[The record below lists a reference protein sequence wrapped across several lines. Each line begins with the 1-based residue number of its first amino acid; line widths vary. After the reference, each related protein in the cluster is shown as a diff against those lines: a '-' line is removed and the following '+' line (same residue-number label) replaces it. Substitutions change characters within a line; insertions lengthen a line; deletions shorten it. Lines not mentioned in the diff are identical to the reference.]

1 MQPRFCYNKRAQ
13 ETLAAFVNGGRFPH
27 ALLLEGPEGSGR
39 RTFAREIAAALFCRG
54 EHKPCGSCNQC
65 RKVLEQNHP
74 DVEYYG
80 GDGSRRSFHI
90 DTIRQL
96 RQNAWL
102 LPGEA
107 PCRVCVLCGAEN
119 MTDQAQNALL
129 KILEEPPEHTV
140 FILTAENRAMLLPT
154 ILSRLQTIRLEPLT
168 PAEILPVLRERCPDQ
183 PGEKL
188 EWAAETADTIGQAL
202 ALLADES
209 LQKHAQLAQR
219 MLACGHRRLAYIGG
233 TEKDQAVGLARRQ
246 GVQDALNAAGLDGDK
261 LPRLCCSAFTME
273 EGERCMNELL
283 ACCPDLDGV
292 VCVTDTVA
300 LGAMRALRAAGRAIG
315 TQVSLAGI
323 GDSWVGGVVEPG
335 LTTVRFYQKQV
346 GVEAAR
352 MLLQML
358 EHPENGGPVRQ
369 TTLGYSVVDR
379 GSIRIKEDA

>member
-39 RTFAREIAAALFCRG
+39 RTFAREIVAALFCRG

-140 FILTAENRAMLLPT
+140 FILTAENRSMLLPT
-154 ILSRLQTIRLEPLT
+154 ILSRVQTIRLEPLT

-219 MLACGHRRLAYIGG
+219 MLELLCNGSEYDLLTAVEPVSRKREDLLEVCTQLRQLLTAELTRAASGGESRFSTRRITRML
-233 TEKDQAVGLARRQ
+233 E
-246 GVQDALNAAGLDGDK
+246 ALDDL
-261 LPRLCCSAFTME
+261 LPRVQQNGNTLLLST
-273 EGERCMNELL
+273 LL
-283 ACCPDLDGV
+283 A
-292 VCVTDTVA
+292 
-300 LGAMRALRAAGRAIG
+300 LRLSQA
-315 TQVSLAGI
+315 
-323 GDSWVGGVVEPG
+323 
-335 LTTVRFYQKQV
+335 
-346 GVEAAR
+346 
-352 MLLQML
+352 
-358 EHPENGGPVRQ
+358 
-369 TTLGYSVVDR
+369 
-379 GSIRIKEDA
+379 

>member
-39 RTFAREIAAALFCRG
+39 RTFARKIAAALFCRG

-154 ILSRLQTIRLEPLT
+154 ILSRVQTIRLEPLT

-219 MLACGHRRLAYIGG
+219 MLELLCNGSEYDLLTAVEPVSRKREDLLEVCTQLRQLLTAELTRAASGGESRFSTRRITRML
-233 TEKDQAVGLARRQ
+233 E
-246 GVQDALNAAGLDGDK
+246 ALDDL
-261 LPRLCCSAFTME
+261 LPRVQQNGNTLLLST
-273 EGERCMNELL
+273 LL
-283 ACCPDLDGV
+283 A
-292 VCVTDTVA
+292 
-300 LGAMRALRAAGRAIG
+300 LRLSQA
-315 TQVSLAGI
+315 
-323 GDSWVGGVVEPG
+323 
-335 LTTVRFYQKQV
+335 
-346 GVEAAR
+346 
-352 MLLQML
+352 
-358 EHPENGGPVRQ
+358 
-369 TTLGYSVVDR
+369 
-379 GSIRIKEDA
+379 

>member
-140 FILTAENRAMLLPT
+140 FTLTAENRSMLLPT
-154 ILSRLQTIRLEPLT
+154 ILSRVQTIRLEPLT

-219 MLACGHRRLAYIGG
+219 MLELLCNGSEYDLLTAVEPVSRKREDLLEVCTQLRQLLTAELTRAASGGESRFSTRRITRML
-233 TEKDQAVGLARRQ
+233 E
-246 GVQDALNAAGLDGDK
+246 ALDDL
-261 LPRLCCSAFTME
+261 LPRVQQNGNTLLLST
-273 EGERCMNELL
+273 LL
-283 ACCPDLDGV
+283 A
-292 VCVTDTVA
+292 
-300 LGAMRALRAAGRAIG
+300 LRLSQA
-315 TQVSLAGI
+315 
-323 GDSWVGGVVEPG
+323 
-335 LTTVRFYQKQV
+335 
-346 GVEAAR
+346 
-352 MLLQML
+352 
-358 EHPENGGPVRQ
+358 
-369 TTLGYSVVDR
+369 
-379 GSIRIKEDA
+379 

>member
-65 RKVLEQNHP
+65 RKVLERNHP

-154 ILSRLQTIRLEPLT
+154 ILSRVQTIRLEPLT

-209 LQKHAQLAQR
+209 PQKHAQLAQR
-219 MLACGHRRLAYIGG
+219 MLELLCNGSEYDLLTAVEPVSRKREDLLEVCTQLRQLLTAELTRAASGGESRFSTRRITRML
-233 TEKDQAVGLARRQ
+233 E
-246 GVQDALNAAGLDGDK
+246 ALDDL
-261 LPRLCCSAFTME
+261 LPRVQQNGNTLLLST
-273 EGERCMNELL
+273 LL
-283 ACCPDLDGV
+283 A
-292 VCVTDTVA
+292 
-300 LGAMRALRAAGRAIG
+300 LRLSQA
-315 TQVSLAGI
+315 
-323 GDSWVGGVVEPG
+323 
-335 LTTVRFYQKQV
+335 
-346 GVEAAR
+346 
-352 MLLQML
+352 
-358 EHPENGGPVRQ
+358 
-369 TTLGYSVVDR
+369 
-379 GSIRIKEDA
+379 

>member
-54 EHKPCGSCNQC
+54 EHKPCGSCSQC

-154 ILSRLQTIRLEPLT
+154 ILSRVQTIRLEPLT

-219 MLACGHRRLAYIGG
+219 ML
-233 TEKDQAVGLARRQ
+233 
-246 GVQDALNAAGLDGDK
+246 
-261 LPRLCCSAFTME
+261 
-273 EGERCMNELL
+273 ELL
-283 ACCPDLDGV
+283 CNGSEYDLL
-292 VCVTDTVA
+292 TA
-300 LGAMRALRAAGRAIG
+300 
-315 TQVSLAGI
+315 
-323 GDSWVGGVVEPG
+323 VEPVSRKREDLLEVCTQLRQL
-335 LTTVRFYQKQV
+335 LTAELTRP
-346 GVEAAR
+346 G
-352 MLLQML
+352 
-358 EHPENGGPVRQ
+358 
-369 TTLGYSVVDR
+369 
-379 GSIRIKEDA
+379 

>member
-1 MQPRFCYNKRAQ
+1 MQHRFCYNKRAQ

-154 ILSRLQTIRLEPLT
+154 ILSRVQTIRLEPLT

-219 MLACGHRRLAYIGG
+219 MLELLCNGSEYDLLTAVEPVSRKREDLLEVCTQLRQLLTAELTRAASGGESRFSTRRITRML
-233 TEKDQAVGLARRQ
+233 E
-246 GVQDALNAAGLDGDK
+246 ALDDL
-261 LPRLCCSAFTME
+261 LPRVQQNGNTLLLST
-273 EGERCMNELL
+273 LL
-283 ACCPDLDGV
+283 A
-292 VCVTDTVA
+292 
-300 LGAMRALRAAGRAIG
+300 LRLSQA
-315 TQVSLAGI
+315 
-323 GDSWVGGVVEPG
+323 
-335 LTTVRFYQKQV
+335 
-346 GVEAAR
+346 
-352 MLLQML
+352 
-358 EHPENGGPVRQ
+358 
-369 TTLGYSVVDR
+369 
-379 GSIRIKEDA
+379 

>member
-65 RKVLEQNHP
+65 RKVLERNHP
-74 DVEYYG
+74 DAEYYG

-154 ILSRLQTIRLEPLT
+154 ILSRVQTIRLEPLT

-219 MLACGHRRLAYIGG
+219 MLELLCNGSEYDLLTAVEPVSRKREDLLEVCTQLRQLLTAELTRAASGGESRFSTRRITRML
-233 TEKDQAVGLARRQ
+233 E
-246 GVQDALNAAGLDGDK
+246 ALDDL
-261 LPRLCCSAFTME
+261 LPRVQQNGNTLLLST
-273 EGERCMNELL
+273 LL
-283 ACCPDLDGV
+283 A
-292 VCVTDTVA
+292 
-300 LGAMRALRAAGRAIG
+300 LRLSQA
-315 TQVSLAGI
+315 
-323 GDSWVGGVVEPG
+323 
-335 LTTVRFYQKQV
+335 
-346 GVEAAR
+346 
-352 MLLQML
+352 
-358 EHPENGGPVRQ
+358 
-369 TTLGYSVVDR
+369 
-379 GSIRIKEDA
+379 

>member
-154 ILSRLQTIRLEPLT
+154 ILSRVQTIRLEPLT

-219 MLACGHRRLAYIGG
+219 MLELLCNGSEYDLLTAVEPVSRKREDLLEVCTQLRQLLTVELTRAASGGESRFSTRRITRML
-233 TEKDQAVGLARRQ
+233 E
-246 GVQDALNAAGLDGDK
+246 ALDDL
-261 LPRLCCSAFTME
+261 LPRVQQNGNTLLLST
-273 EGERCMNELL
+273 LL
-283 ACCPDLDGV
+283 A
-292 VCVTDTVA
+292 
-300 LGAMRALRAAGRAIG
+300 LRLSQA
-315 TQVSLAGI
+315 
-323 GDSWVGGVVEPG
+323 
-335 LTTVRFYQKQV
+335 
-346 GVEAAR
+346 
-352 MLLQML
+352 
-358 EHPENGGPVRQ
+358 
-369 TTLGYSVVDR
+369 
-379 GSIRIKEDA
+379 

>member
-129 KILEEPPEHTV
+129 KILEEPPEHTL

-154 ILSRLQTIRLEPLT
+154 ILSRVQTIRLEPLT

-219 MLACGHRRLAYIGG
+219 MLELLCNGSEYDLLTAVEPVSRKREDLLEVCTQLRQLLTAELTRAASGGESRFSTRRITRML
-233 TEKDQAVGLARRQ
+233 E
-246 GVQDALNAAGLDGDK
+246 ALDDL
-261 LPRLCCSAFTME
+261 LPRVQQNGNTLLLST
-273 EGERCMNELL
+273 LL
-283 ACCPDLDGV
+283 A
-292 VCVTDTVA
+292 
-300 LGAMRALRAAGRAIG
+300 LRLSQA
-315 TQVSLAGI
+315 
-323 GDSWVGGVVEPG
+323 
-335 LTTVRFYQKQV
+335 
-346 GVEAAR
+346 
-352 MLLQML
+352 
-358 EHPENGGPVRQ
+358 
-369 TTLGYSVVDR
+369 
-379 GSIRIKEDA
+379 

>member
-154 ILSRLQTIRLEPLT
+154 ILSRVQTIRLEPLT

-219 MLACGHRRLAYIGG
+219 MLELLCNGSEYDLLTAVEPVSRKREDLLEVCTQLRQLLTAELTRAASGGESRFSTRRITRML
-233 TEKDQAVGLARRQ
+233 E
-246 GVQDALNAAGLDGDK
+246 ALDDL
-261 LPRLCCSAFTME
+261 LPRVQQNGNTLLLST
-273 EGERCMNELL
+273 LL
-283 ACCPDLDGV
+283 A
-292 VCVTDTVA
+292 
-300 LGAMRALRAAGRAIG
+300 LRLSQA
-315 TQVSLAGI
+315 
-323 GDSWVGGVVEPG
+323 
-335 LTTVRFYQKQV
+335 
-346 GVEAAR
+346 
-352 MLLQML
+352 
-358 EHPENGGPVRQ
+358 
-369 TTLGYSVVDR
+369 
-379 GSIRIKEDA
+379 

>member
-65 RKVLEQNHP
+65 RKVLERNHP

-140 FILTAENRAMLLPT
+140 FILTAENRTMLLPT
-154 ILSRLQTIRLEPLT
+154 ILSRVQTIRLEPLT

-183 PGEKL
+183 TGEKL

-219 MLACGHRRLAYIGG
+219 ML
-233 TEKDQAVGLARRQ
+233 
-246 GVQDALNAAGLDGDK
+246 
-261 LPRLCCSAFTME
+261 
-273 EGERCMNELL
+273 ELL
-283 ACCPDLDGV
+283 CNGSEYDLLTAVEPVSRKREGLLE
-292 VCVTDTVA
+292 VCTQLRQLLTAELTRAASGGESRFSTRRITRMLEA
-300 LGAMRALRAAGRAIG
+300 LDDLLPHVQQNGNTLLLSTLLALRLSQA
-315 TQVSLAGI
+315 
-323 GDSWVGGVVEPG
+323 
-335 LTTVRFYQKQV
+335 
-346 GVEAAR
+346 
-352 MLLQML
+352 
-358 EHPENGGPVRQ
+358 
-369 TTLGYSVVDR
+369 
-379 GSIRIKEDA
+379 

>member
-13 ETLAAFVNGGRFPH
+13 DTLAAFVNGGRFPH

-154 ILSRLQTIRLEPLT
+154 ILSRVQTIRLEPLT

-219 MLACGHRRLAYIGG
+219 MLELLCNGSEYDLLTAVEPVSRKREDLLEVCTQLRQLLTAELTRAASGGESRFSTRRITRML
-233 TEKDQAVGLARRQ
+233 E
-246 GVQDALNAAGLDGDK
+246 ALDDL
-261 LPRLCCSAFTME
+261 LPRVQQNGNTLLLST
-273 EGERCMNELL
+273 LL
-283 ACCPDLDGV
+283 A
-292 VCVTDTVA
+292 
-300 LGAMRALRAAGRAIG
+300 LRLSQA
-315 TQVSLAGI
+315 
-323 GDSWVGGVVEPG
+323 
-335 LTTVRFYQKQV
+335 
-346 GVEAAR
+346 
-352 MLLQML
+352 
-358 EHPENGGPVRQ
+358 
-369 TTLGYSVVDR
+369 
-379 GSIRIKEDA
+379 

>member
-39 RTFAREIAAALFCRG
+39 RTFAREISAALFCRG

-154 ILSRLQTIRLEPLT
+154 ILSRVQTIRLEPLT

-219 MLACGHRRLAYIGG
+219 MLELLCNGSEYDLLTAVEPVSRKREDLLEVCTQLRQLLTAELTRAASGGESRFSTRRITRML
-233 TEKDQAVGLARRQ
+233 E
-246 GVQDALNAAGLDGDK
+246 ALDDL
-261 LPRLCCSAFTME
+261 LPRVQQNGNTLLLST
-273 EGERCMNELL
+273 LL
-283 ACCPDLDGV
+283 A
-292 VCVTDTVA
+292 
-300 LGAMRALRAAGRAIG
+300 LRLSQA
-315 TQVSLAGI
+315 
-323 GDSWVGGVVEPG
+323 
-335 LTTVRFYQKQV
+335 
-346 GVEAAR
+346 
-352 MLLQML
+352 
-358 EHPENGGPVRQ
+358 
-369 TTLGYSVVDR
+369 
-379 GSIRIKEDA
+379 

>member
-65 RKVLEQNHP
+65 RKVLERNHP

-107 PCRVCVLCGAEN
+107 SCRVCVLCGAEN

-154 ILSRLQTIRLEPLT
+154 ILSRVQTIRLEPLT

-183 PGEKL
+183 SGEKL

-219 MLACGHRRLAYIGG
+219 MLELLCNGSEYDLLTAVEPVSRKREDLLEVCTQLRQLLTAELTRAASGGESRFSTRRITRML
-233 TEKDQAVGLARRQ
+233 E
-246 GVQDALNAAGLDGDK
+246 ALDDL
-261 LPRLCCSAFTME
+261 LPRVQQNGNTLLLST
-273 EGERCMNELL
+273 LL
-283 ACCPDLDGV
+283 A
-292 VCVTDTVA
+292 
-300 LGAMRALRAAGRAIG
+300 LRLSQA
-315 TQVSLAGI
+315 
-323 GDSWVGGVVEPG
+323 
-335 LTTVRFYQKQV
+335 
-346 GVEAAR
+346 
-352 MLLQML
+352 
-358 EHPENGGPVRQ
+358 
-369 TTLGYSVVDR
+369 
-379 GSIRIKEDA
+379 

>member
-54 EHKPCGSCNQC
+54 EHKPCGNCNQC

-140 FILTAENRAMLLPT
+140 FILTAENRSMLLPT
-154 ILSRLQTIRLEPLT
+154 ILSRVQTIRLEPLT

-219 MLACGHRRLAYIGG
+219 MLELLCNGSEYDLLTAVEPVSRKREDLLEVCTQLRQLLTAELTRAASGGESRFSTRRITRML
-233 TEKDQAVGLARRQ
+233 E
-246 GVQDALNAAGLDGDK
+246 ALDDL
-261 LPRLCCSAFTME
+261 LPRVQQNGNTLLLST
-273 EGERCMNELL
+273 LL
-283 ACCPDLDGV
+283 A
-292 VCVTDTVA
+292 
-300 LGAMRALRAAGRAIG
+300 LRLSQA
-315 TQVSLAGI
+315 
-323 GDSWVGGVVEPG
+323 
-335 LTTVRFYQKQV
+335 
-346 GVEAAR
+346 
-352 MLLQML
+352 
-358 EHPENGGPVRQ
+358 
-369 TTLGYSVVDR
+369 
-379 GSIRIKEDA
+379 

>member
-1 MQPRFCYNKRAQ
+1 M
-13 ETLAAFVNGGRFPH
+13 NGGRFPH

-65 RKVLEQNHP
+65 RKVLERNHP

-154 ILSRLQTIRLEPLT
+154 ILSRVQTIRLEPLT

-219 MLACGHRRLAYIGG
+219 MLELLCNGSEYDLLTAVEPVSRKREDLLEVCTQLRQLLTAELTRAASGGESRFSTRRITRML
-233 TEKDQAVGLARRQ
+233 E
-246 GVQDALNAAGLDGDK
+246 ALDDL
-261 LPRLCCSAFTME
+261 LPRVQQNGNTLLLST
-273 EGERCMNELL
+273 LL
-283 ACCPDLDGV
+283 A
-292 VCVTDTVA
+292 
-300 LGAMRALRAAGRAIG
+300 LRLSQA
-315 TQVSLAGI
+315 
-323 GDSWVGGVVEPG
+323 
-335 LTTVRFYQKQV
+335 
-346 GVEAAR
+346 
-352 MLLQML
+352 
-358 EHPENGGPVRQ
+358 
-369 TTLGYSVVDR
+369 
-379 GSIRIKEDA
+379 

>member
-154 ILSRLQTIRLEPLT
+154 ILSRVQTIRLEPLT

-219 MLACGHRRLAYIGG
+219 MLELLCNGSEYDLLTAVEPVSRKREDLLEVCTQLRQLLTAELTRAASGGESRLSTRRITRML
-233 TEKDQAVGLARRQ
+233 E
-246 GVQDALNAAGLDGDK
+246 ALDDL
-261 LPRLCCSAFTME
+261 LPRVQQNGKTLLLST
-273 EGERCMNELL
+273 LL
-283 ACCPDLDGV
+283 A
-292 VCVTDTVA
+292 
-300 LGAMRALRAAGRAIG
+300 LRLSQA
-315 TQVSLAGI
+315 
-323 GDSWVGGVVEPG
+323 
-335 LTTVRFYQKQV
+335 
-346 GVEAAR
+346 
-352 MLLQML
+352 
-358 EHPENGGPVRQ
+358 
-369 TTLGYSVVDR
+369 
-379 GSIRIKEDA
+379 

>member
-65 RKVLEQNHP
+65 RKVLERNHP

-154 ILSRLQTIRLEPLT
+154 ILSRVQTIRLEPLT

-219 MLACGHRRLAYIGG
+219 MPELLCNGSEYDLLTAVEPVSRKREDLLEVCTQLRQLLTAELTRAASGGESRFSTRRITRML
-233 TEKDQAVGLARRQ
+233 E
-246 GVQDALNAAGLDGDK
+246 ALDDL
-261 LPRLCCSAFTME
+261 LPRVQQNGNTLLLST
-273 EGERCMNELL
+273 LL
-283 ACCPDLDGV
+283 A
-292 VCVTDTVA
+292 
-300 LGAMRALRAAGRAIG
+300 LRLSQA
-315 TQVSLAGI
+315 
-323 GDSWVGGVVEPG
+323 
-335 LTTVRFYQKQV
+335 
-346 GVEAAR
+346 
-352 MLLQML
+352 
-358 EHPENGGPVRQ
+358 
-369 TTLGYSVVDR
+369 
-379 GSIRIKEDA
+379 

>member
-54 EHKPCGSCNQC
+54 EHKPCGSCSLC
-65 RKVLEQNHP
+65 RKVLERNHP

-154 ILSRLQTIRLEPLT
+154 ILSRVQTIRLEPLT

-219 MLACGHRRLAYIGG
+219 MLELLCNGSEYDLLTAVEPVSRKREDLLEVCTQLRQLLTAELTRAASGGESRFSTRRITRML
-233 TEKDQAVGLARRQ
+233 E
-246 GVQDALNAAGLDGDK
+246 ALDDL
-261 LPRLCCSAFTME
+261 LPRVQQNGNTLLLST
-273 EGERCMNELL
+273 LL
-283 ACCPDLDGV
+283 A
-292 VCVTDTVA
+292 
-300 LGAMRALRAAGRAIG
+300 LRLSQA
-315 TQVSLAGI
+315 
-323 GDSWVGGVVEPG
+323 
-335 LTTVRFYQKQV
+335 
-346 GVEAAR
+346 
-352 MLLQML
+352 
-358 EHPENGGPVRQ
+358 
-369 TTLGYSVVDR
+369 
-379 GSIRIKEDA
+379 

>member
-13 ETLAAFVNGGRFPH
+13 ETLAAFVNGGRFSH

-54 EHKPCGSCNQC
+54 EHKPCGSCSQC

-90 DTIRQL
+90 DTIRKL

-154 ILSRLQTIRLEPLT
+154 ILSRVQTIRLEPLT

-219 MLACGHRRLAYIGG
+219 MLELLCNGSEYDLLTAVEPVSRKREDLLEVCTQLRQLLTAELTRAASGGESRFSTRRITRML
-233 TEKDQAVGLARRQ
+233 E
-246 GVQDALNAAGLDGDK
+246 ALDDL
-261 LPRLCCSAFTME
+261 LPRVQQNGNTLLLST
-273 EGERCMNELL
+273 LL
-283 ACCPDLDGV
+283 A
-292 VCVTDTVA
+292 
-300 LGAMRALRAAGRAIG
+300 LRLSQA
-315 TQVSLAGI
+315 
-323 GDSWVGGVVEPG
+323 
-335 LTTVRFYQKQV
+335 
-346 GVEAAR
+346 
-352 MLLQML
+352 
-358 EHPENGGPVRQ
+358 
-369 TTLGYSVVDR
+369 
-379 GSIRIKEDA
+379 

>member
-140 FILTAENRAMLLPT
+140 FILTAENRSMLLPT
-154 ILSRLQTIRLEPLT
+154 ILSRVQTIRLEPLT

-219 MLACGHRRLAYIGG
+219 MLELLCNGSEYDLLTAVEPVSRKREDLLEVCTQLRQLLTAELTRAASGGESRFSTRRITRML
-233 TEKDQAVGLARRQ
+233 E
-246 GVQDALNAAGLDGDK
+246 ALDDL
-261 LPRLCCSAFTME
+261 LPRVQQNGNTLLFST
-273 EGERCMNELL
+273 LL
-283 ACCPDLDGV
+283 A
-292 VCVTDTVA
+292 
-300 LGAMRALRAAGRAIG
+300 LRLSQA
-315 TQVSLAGI
+315 
-323 GDSWVGGVVEPG
+323 
-335 LTTVRFYQKQV
+335 
-346 GVEAAR
+346 
-352 MLLQML
+352 
-358 EHPENGGPVRQ
+358 
-369 TTLGYSVVDR
+369 
-379 GSIRIKEDA
+379 

>member
-54 EHKPCGSCNQC
+54 EHKPCGSCSQC

-90 DTIRQL
+90 DTIRKL

-154 ILSRLQTIRLEPLT
+154 ILSRVQTIRLEPLT

-219 MLACGHRRLAYIGG
+219 MLELLCNGSEYDLLTAVEPVSRKREDLLEVCTQLRQLLTAELTRAASGGESRFSTRRITRML
-233 TEKDQAVGLARRQ
+233 E
-246 GVQDALNAAGLDGDK
+246 ALDDL
-261 LPRLCCSAFTME
+261 LPRVQQNGNTLLLST
-273 EGERCMNELL
+273 LL
-283 ACCPDLDGV
+283 A
-292 VCVTDTVA
+292 
-300 LGAMRALRAAGRAIG
+300 LRLSQA
-315 TQVSLAGI
+315 
-323 GDSWVGGVVEPG
+323 
-335 LTTVRFYQKQV
+335 
-346 GVEAAR
+346 
-352 MLLQML
+352 
-358 EHPENGGPVRQ
+358 
-369 TTLGYSVVDR
+369 
-379 GSIRIKEDA
+379 

>member
-154 ILSRLQTIRLEPLT
+154 ILSRVQTIRLEPLT

-183 PGEKL
+183 PREKL

-219 MLACGHRRLAYIGG
+219 MLELLCNGSEYDLLTAVEPVSRKREDLLEVCTQLRQLLTAELTRAASGGESRFSTRRITRML
-233 TEKDQAVGLARRQ
+233 E
-246 GVQDALNAAGLDGDK
+246 ALDDL
-261 LPRLCCSAFTME
+261 LPRVQQNGNTLLLST
-273 EGERCMNELL
+273 LL
-283 ACCPDLDGV
+283 A
-292 VCVTDTVA
+292 
-300 LGAMRALRAAGRAIG
+300 LRLSQA
-315 TQVSLAGI
+315 
-323 GDSWVGGVVEPG
+323 
-335 LTTVRFYQKQV
+335 
-346 GVEAAR
+346 
-352 MLLQML
+352 
-358 EHPENGGPVRQ
+358 
-369 TTLGYSVVDR
+369 
-379 GSIRIKEDA
+379 

>member
-140 FILTAENRAMLLPT
+140 FILTAENRSMLLPT
-154 ILSRLQTIRLEPLT
+154 ILSRVQTIRLEPLT

-188 EWAAETADTIGQAL
+188 EWAAETADTIGRAL

-219 MLACGHRRLAYIGG
+219 MLELLCNGSEYDLLTAVEPVSRKREDLLEVCTQLRQLLTAELTRAASGGESRFSTRRITRML
-233 TEKDQAVGLARRQ
+233 E
-246 GVQDALNAAGLDGDK
+246 ALDDL
-261 LPRLCCSAFTME
+261 LPRVQQNGNTLLLST
-273 EGERCMNELL
+273 LL
-283 ACCPDLDGV
+283 A
-292 VCVTDTVA
+292 
-300 LGAMRALRAAGRAIG
+300 LRLSQA
-315 TQVSLAGI
+315 
-323 GDSWVGGVVEPG
+323 
-335 LTTVRFYQKQV
+335 
-346 GVEAAR
+346 
-352 MLLQML
+352 
-358 EHPENGGPVRQ
+358 
-369 TTLGYSVVDR
+369 
-379 GSIRIKEDA
+379 

>member
-39 RTFAREIAAALFCRG
+39 RAFAREIAAALFCRG

-154 ILSRLQTIRLEPLT
+154 ILSRVQTIRLEPLT

-219 MLACGHRRLAYIGG
+219 MLELLCNGSEYDLLTAVEPVSRKREDLLEVCTQLRQLLTAELTRAASGGESRFSTRRITRML
-233 TEKDQAVGLARRQ
+233 E
-246 GVQDALNAAGLDGDK
+246 ALDDL
-261 LPRLCCSAFTME
+261 LPRVQQNGNTLLLST
-273 EGERCMNELL
+273 LL
-283 ACCPDLDGV
+283 A
-292 VCVTDTVA
+292 
-300 LGAMRALRAAGRAIG
+300 LRLSQA
-315 TQVSLAGI
+315 
-323 GDSWVGGVVEPG
+323 
-335 LTTVRFYQKQV
+335 
-346 GVEAAR
+346 
-352 MLLQML
+352 
-358 EHPENGGPVRQ
+358 
-369 TTLGYSVVDR
+369 
-379 GSIRIKEDA
+379 

>member
-13 ETLAAFVNGGRFPH
+13 ETLAAFVNDGRFPH

-65 RKVLEQNHP
+65 RKVLERNHP

-154 ILSRLQTIRLEPLT
+154 ILSRVQTIRLEPLT

-219 MLACGHRRLAYIGG
+219 MLELLCNGSEYDLLTAVEPVSRKREDLLEVCTQLRQLLTAELTRAASGGESRFSTRRITRML
-233 TEKDQAVGLARRQ
+233 E
-246 GVQDALNAAGLDGDK
+246 ALDDL
-261 LPRLCCSAFTME
+261 LPRVQQNGNTLLLST
-273 EGERCMNELL
+273 LL
-283 ACCPDLDGV
+283 A
-292 VCVTDTVA
+292 
-300 LGAMRALRAAGRAIG
+300 LRLSQA
-315 TQVSLAGI
+315 
-323 GDSWVGGVVEPG
+323 
-335 LTTVRFYQKQV
+335 
-346 GVEAAR
+346 
-352 MLLQML
+352 
-358 EHPENGGPVRQ
+358 
-369 TTLGYSVVDR
+369 
-379 GSIRIKEDA
+379 

>member
-154 ILSRLQTIRLEPLT
+154 ILSRVQTIRLEPLT

-183 PGEKL
+183 SGEKL

-219 MLACGHRRLAYIGG
+219 MLELLCNGSEYDLLTAVEPVSRKREDLLEVCTQLRQLLTAELTRAASGGESRFSTRRITRML
-233 TEKDQAVGLARRQ
+233 E
-246 GVQDALNAAGLDGDK
+246 ALDDL
-261 LPRLCCSAFTME
+261 LPRVQQNGNTLLLST
-273 EGERCMNELL
+273 LL
-283 ACCPDLDGV
+283 A
-292 VCVTDTVA
+292 
-300 LGAMRALRAAGRAIG
+300 LRLSQA
-315 TQVSLAGI
+315 
-323 GDSWVGGVVEPG
+323 
-335 LTTVRFYQKQV
+335 
-346 GVEAAR
+346 
-352 MLLQML
+352 
-358 EHPENGGPVRQ
+358 
-369 TTLGYSVVDR
+369 
-379 GSIRIKEDA
+379 

>member
-154 ILSRLQTIRLEPLT
+154 ILSRVQTIRLEPLT

-209 LQKHAQLAQR
+209 LQKHAQMAQR
-219 MLACGHRRLAYIGG
+219 MLELLCNGSEYDLLTAVEPVSRKREDLLEVCTQLRQLLTAELTRAASGGESRFSTRRITRML
-233 TEKDQAVGLARRQ
+233 E
-246 GVQDALNAAGLDGDK
+246 ALDDL
-261 LPRLCCSAFTME
+261 LPRVQQNGNTLLLST
-273 EGERCMNELL
+273 LL
-283 ACCPDLDGV
+283 A
-292 VCVTDTVA
+292 
-300 LGAMRALRAAGRAIG
+300 LRLSQA
-315 TQVSLAGI
+315 
-323 GDSWVGGVVEPG
+323 
-335 LTTVRFYQKQV
+335 
-346 GVEAAR
+346 
-352 MLLQML
+352 
-358 EHPENGGPVRQ
+358 
-369 TTLGYSVVDR
+369 
-379 GSIRIKEDA
+379 

>member
-154 ILSRLQTIRLEPLT
+154 ILSRVQTIRLEPLT

-219 MLACGHRRLAYIGG
+219 MPELLCNGSEYDLLTAVEPVSRKREDLLEVCTQLRQLLTAELTRAASGGESRFSTRRITRML
-233 TEKDQAVGLARRQ
+233 E
-246 GVQDALNAAGLDGDK
+246 ALDDL
-261 LPRLCCSAFTME
+261 LPRVQQNGNTLLLST
-273 EGERCMNELL
+273 LL
-283 ACCPDLDGV
+283 A
-292 VCVTDTVA
+292 
-300 LGAMRALRAAGRAIG
+300 LRLSQA
-315 TQVSLAGI
+315 
-323 GDSWVGGVVEPG
+323 
-335 LTTVRFYQKQV
+335 
-346 GVEAAR
+346 
-352 MLLQML
+352 
-358 EHPENGGPVRQ
+358 
-369 TTLGYSVVDR
+369 
-379 GSIRIKEDA
+379 

>member
-54 EHKPCGSCNQC
+54 EHKPCGSCSQC
-65 RKVLEQNHP
+65 RKVLERNHP

-154 ILSRLQTIRLEPLT
+154 ILSRVQTIRLEPLT

-219 MLACGHRRLAYIGG
+219 MLELLCNGSEYDLLTAVEPVSRKREDLLEVCTQLRQLLTAELTRAASGGESRFSTRRITWML
-233 TEKDQAVGLARRQ
+233 E
-246 GVQDALNAAGLDGDK
+246 ALDDL
-261 LPRLCCSAFTME
+261 LPRVQQNGNTLLLST
-273 EGERCMNELL
+273 LL
-283 ACCPDLDGV
+283 A
-292 VCVTDTVA
+292 
-300 LGAMRALRAAGRAIG
+300 LRLSQA
-315 TQVSLAGI
+315 
-323 GDSWVGGVVEPG
+323 
-335 LTTVRFYQKQV
+335 
-346 GVEAAR
+346 
-352 MLLQML
+352 
-358 EHPENGGPVRQ
+358 
-369 TTLGYSVVDR
+369 
-379 GSIRIKEDA
+379 

>member
-65 RKVLEQNHP
+65 RKVLERNHP

-80 GDGSRRSFHI
+80 GDGSRRRFHI

-154 ILSRLQTIRLEPLT
+154 ILSRVQTIRLEPLT

-219 MLACGHRRLAYIGG
+219 MLELLCNGSEYDLLTAVEPVSRKREDLLEVCTQLRQLLTAELTRAASGGESRFSTRRITRML
-233 TEKDQAVGLARRQ
+233 E
-246 GVQDALNAAGLDGDK
+246 ALDDL
-261 LPRLCCSAFTME
+261 LPRVQQNGNTLLLST
-273 EGERCMNELL
+273 LL
-283 ACCPDLDGV
+283 A
-292 VCVTDTVA
+292 
-300 LGAMRALRAAGRAIG
+300 LRLSQA
-315 TQVSLAGI
+315 
-323 GDSWVGGVVEPG
+323 
-335 LTTVRFYQKQV
+335 
-346 GVEAAR
+346 
-352 MLLQML
+352 
-358 EHPENGGPVRQ
+358 
-369 TTLGYSVVDR
+369 
-379 GSIRIKEDA
+379 

>member
-154 ILSRLQTIRLEPLT
+154 ILSRVQTIRLEPLT

-219 MLACGHRRLAYIGG
+219 MLELLCNGSEYDLLTAVEPMSRKREDLLEVCTQLRQLLTAELTRAASGGESRFSTRRITRML
-233 TEKDQAVGLARRQ
+233 E
-246 GVQDALNAAGLDGDK
+246 ALDDL
-261 LPRLCCSAFTME
+261 LPRVQQNGNTLLLST
-273 EGERCMNELL
+273 LL
-283 ACCPDLDGV
+283 A
-292 VCVTDTVA
+292 
-300 LGAMRALRAAGRAIG
+300 LRLSQA
-315 TQVSLAGI
+315 
-323 GDSWVGGVVEPG
+323 
-335 LTTVRFYQKQV
+335 
-346 GVEAAR
+346 
-352 MLLQML
+352 
-358 EHPENGGPVRQ
+358 
-369 TTLGYSVVDR
+369 
-379 GSIRIKEDA
+379 

>member
-1 MQPRFCYNKRAQ
+1 MQPRFCYNERAQ

-154 ILSRLQTIRLEPLT
+154 ILSRVQTIRLEPLT
-168 PAEILPVLRERCPDQ
+168 PVEILPVLRERCPDQ

-219 MLACGHRRLAYIGG
+219 MLELLCNGSEYDLLTAVEPVSRKREDLLEVCTQLRQLLTAELTRAASGGESRFSTRRITRML
-233 TEKDQAVGLARRQ
+233 E
-246 GVQDALNAAGLDGDK
+246 ALDDL
-261 LPRLCCSAFTME
+261 LPRVQQNGNTLLLST
-273 EGERCMNELL
+273 LL
-283 ACCPDLDGV
+283 A
-292 VCVTDTVA
+292 
-300 LGAMRALRAAGRAIG
+300 LRLSQA
-315 TQVSLAGI
+315 
-323 GDSWVGGVVEPG
+323 
-335 LTTVRFYQKQV
+335 
-346 GVEAAR
+346 
-352 MLLQML
+352 
-358 EHPENGGPVRQ
+358 
-369 TTLGYSVVDR
+369 
-379 GSIRIKEDA
+379 

>member
-13 ETLAAFVNGGRFPH
+13 ETLAAFVNGRRFPH

-54 EHKPCGSCNQC
+54 EHKPCGSCSQC

-140 FILTAENRAMLLPT
+140 FILTAENRSMLLPT
-154 ILSRLQTIRLEPLT
+154 ILSRVQTIRLEPLT

-219 MLACGHRRLAYIGG
+219 MLELLCNGSEYDLLTAVEPVSRKREDLLEVCTQLRQLLTAELTRAASGGESRFSTRRITRML
-233 TEKDQAVGLARRQ
+233 E
-246 GVQDALNAAGLDGDK
+246 ALDDL
-261 LPRLCCSAFTME
+261 LPRVQQNGNTLLLST
-273 EGERCMNELL
+273 LL
-283 ACCPDLDGV
+283 A
-292 VCVTDTVA
+292 
-300 LGAMRALRAAGRAIG
+300 LRLSQA
-315 TQVSLAGI
+315 
-323 GDSWVGGVVEPG
+323 
-335 LTTVRFYQKQV
+335 
-346 GVEAAR
+346 
-352 MLLQML
+352 
-358 EHPENGGPVRQ
+358 
-369 TTLGYSVVDR
+369 
-379 GSIRIKEDA
+379 

>member
-65 RKVLEQNHP
+65 RKVLERNHP

-154 ILSRLQTIRLEPLT
+154 ILSRVQTIRLEPLT

-219 MLACGHRRLAYIGG
+219 MLELLCNGSEYDLLTAVEPVSRKREDLLDVCTQLRQLLTAELTRAASGGESRFSTRRITRML
-233 TEKDQAVGLARRQ
+233 E
-246 GVQDALNAAGLDGDK
+246 ALDDL
-261 LPRLCCSAFTME
+261 LPRVQQNGNTLLLST
-273 EGERCMNELL
+273 LL
-283 ACCPDLDGV
+283 A
-292 VCVTDTVA
+292 
-300 LGAMRALRAAGRAIG
+300 LRLSQA
-315 TQVSLAGI
+315 
-323 GDSWVGGVVEPG
+323 
-335 LTTVRFYQKQV
+335 
-346 GVEAAR
+346 
-352 MLLQML
+352 
-358 EHPENGGPVRQ
+358 
-369 TTLGYSVVDR
+369 
-379 GSIRIKEDA
+379 

>member
-140 FILTAENRAMLLPT
+140 FILTAENRSMLLPT
-154 ILSRLQTIRLEPLT
+154 ILSRVQTIRLEPLT
-168 PAEILPVLRERCPDQ
+168 TAEILPVLRERCPDQ

-209 LQKHAQLAQR
+209 LQKHAQMAQR
-219 MLACGHRRLAYIGG
+219 MLELLCNGSEYDLLTAVEPVSRKREDLLEVCTQLRQLLTAELTRAASGGESRFSTRRITRML
-233 TEKDQAVGLARRQ
+233 E
-246 GVQDALNAAGLDGDK
+246 ALDDL
-261 LPRLCCSAFTME
+261 LPRVQQNGNTLLLST
-273 EGERCMNELL
+273 LL
-283 ACCPDLDGV
+283 A
-292 VCVTDTVA
+292 
-300 LGAMRALRAAGRAIG
+300 LRLSQA
-315 TQVSLAGI
+315 
-323 GDSWVGGVVEPG
+323 
-335 LTTVRFYQKQV
+335 
-346 GVEAAR
+346 
-352 MLLQML
+352 
-358 EHPENGGPVRQ
+358 
-369 TTLGYSVVDR
+369 
-379 GSIRIKEDA
+379 

>member
-27 ALLLEGPEGSGR
+27 ALLLEGPGGSGR

-65 RKVLEQNHP
+65 RKVLEKNHP

-154 ILSRLQTIRLEPLT
+154 ILSRVQTIRLEPLT

-219 MLACGHRRLAYIGG
+219 MLELLCNGSEYDLLTAVEPVSRKREDLLEVCTQLRQLLTAELTRAASGGESRFSTRRITRML
-233 TEKDQAVGLARRQ
+233 E
-246 GVQDALNAAGLDGDK
+246 ALDDL
-261 LPRLCCSAFTME
+261 LPRVQQNGNTLLLST
-273 EGERCMNELL
+273 LL
-283 ACCPDLDGV
+283 A
-292 VCVTDTVA
+292 
-300 LGAMRALRAAGRAIG
+300 LRLSQA
-315 TQVSLAGI
+315 
-323 GDSWVGGVVEPG
+323 
-335 LTTVRFYQKQV
+335 
-346 GVEAAR
+346 
-352 MLLQML
+352 
-358 EHPENGGPVRQ
+358 
-369 TTLGYSVVDR
+369 
-379 GSIRIKEDA
+379 

>member
-54 EHKPCGSCNQC
+54 EHKPCGSCSQC

-140 FILTAENRAMLLPT
+140 FILTAENRAILLPT
-154 ILSRLQTIRLEPLT
+154 ILSRVQTIRLGPLT

-219 MLACGHRRLAYIGG
+219 MLELLCNGSEYDLLTAVEPVSRKREDLLEVCTQLRQLLTAELTRAASGGESRFSTRRITRML
-233 TEKDQAVGLARRQ
+233 E
-246 GVQDALNAAGLDGDK
+246 ALDDL
-261 LPRLCCSAFTME
+261 LPRVQQNGNTLLLST
-273 EGERCMNELL
+273 LL
-283 ACCPDLDGV
+283 A
-292 VCVTDTVA
+292 
-300 LGAMRALRAAGRAIG
+300 LRLSQA
-315 TQVSLAGI
+315 
-323 GDSWVGGVVEPG
+323 
-335 LTTVRFYQKQV
+335 
-346 GVEAAR
+346 
-352 MLLQML
+352 
-358 EHPENGGPVRQ
+358 
-369 TTLGYSVVDR
+369 
-379 GSIRIKEDA
+379 